1 MVAILY
7 GLGAV
12 LVILRS
18 NSNVQTPLT
27 KAYWEI
33 QDKIGPLVEF
43 VVNIILPSVLY
54 IISPATFLPE
64 GTINKFSIL
73 TVLSGEEFK
82 VILLIKVLRLLPELV
97 SVVQDNNVVSLIAL
111 KPFLKTT
118 PAGIENVLLSVVVN
132 EFNVIL
138 YSNIVKVLCNQSLVV
153 V

>member
-12 LVILRS
+12 LVILWS
-18 NSNVQTPLT
+18 NSSVQTPFT

-64 GTINKFSIL
+64 GTVNKFSTA
-73 TVLSGEEFK
+73 TVLSGEGFK
-82 VILLIKVLRLLPELV
+82 VILLIKVPRLLPELV

-118 PAGIENVLLSVVVN
+118 PTGIGNVLLSVAVN
-132 EFNVIL
+132 GFNVIL
-138 YSNIVKVLCNQSLVV
+138 YSNIYTCV
-153 V
+153 